1 MKIIESIQEMKKVS
15 QALRDE
21 GKKIAFVPTMG
32 CLHEGH
38 LSLMKKGREVGD
50 VLVVSIFVNPIQFG
64 QGEDFEKYPRDIEKD
79 RELCEAEGAD
89 ILFVPKTE
97 EMYPDEYQT
106 AVEVLW
112 VTKNLCGKFRP
123 GHFRGV
129 ATVVTKLFNIVRPQ
143 YAIFGEK
150 DYQQLVAIRRL
161 VKDLDLDVDVLGMP
175 IVRESDGLAMSS
187 RNAYLSKEERKAAL
201 SIYRALQSAKGLY
214 DNGERTNRVLLKE
227 VKRIIELE
235 PMIKPEYAKVVDAQ
249 TMEDIDSA
257 GKEALLAIAARVG
270 DTRLIDNVILRKQN

>member
-1 MKIIESIQEMKKVS
+1 MKVIESIQEMKKVS

-175 IVRESDGLAMSS
+175 IVREPDGLAMSS